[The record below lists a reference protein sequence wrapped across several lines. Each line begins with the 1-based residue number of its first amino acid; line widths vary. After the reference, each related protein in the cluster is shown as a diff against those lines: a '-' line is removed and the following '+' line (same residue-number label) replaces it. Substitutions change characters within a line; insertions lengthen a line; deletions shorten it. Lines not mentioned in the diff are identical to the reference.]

1 LLIELAAALLGA
13 LGALLLIA
21 AIVALFRARFMRFA
35 VRLLLGAALLS
46 LGSAF
51 GAIAIGMQGYRA
63 LTREELAARIAVQ
76 PTGEQRFRAT
86 VSWPDGRRAAYDIAG
101 DEIYVDAH
109 ILKWHP
115 WANYFG
121 LHTAYE
127 LSRVAGRYRDLDA
140 ERRAPRTVYS
150 LAPARPLDLFDLRNR
165 HAFLA
170 PLVDAEY
177 GSATFVPV
185 SAPAELEV
193 RVSTTGLLMRER
205 AGAQ

>member
-1 LLIELAAALLGA
+1 MSIPRRSRRARRTNSAATRTRCACSCAIGASSSSRTSALLIELVAAVLGV

-35 VRLLLGAALLS
+35 ARLLLSAALLS

-51 GAIAIGMQGYRA
+51 GAIAIGMQGYRP

-76 PTGEQRFRAT
+76 PTAEQRFRAI
-86 VSWPDGRRAAYDIAG
+86 VSWPDGRRAVYDIAG

-127 LSRVAGRYRDLDA
+127 LSRV
-140 ERRAPRTVYS
+140 
-150 LAPARPLDLFDLRNR
+150 
-165 HAFLA
+165 
-170 PLVDAEY
+170 
-177 GSATFVPV
+177 
-185 SAPAELEV
+185 
-193 RVSTTGLLMRER
+193 
-205 AGAQ
+205 